1 METAPAL
8 IFEVIAEISSLQQ
21 NMKTVK
27 KAVGDM
33 SNSVSRNTR
42 AVNDNFRSMG
52 DGATHVSTKML
63 QAAKVSQDVA
73 TRINA
78 TTGVMRDG
86 YQRTAK
92 DVEDFGQKLDRLRAK
107 YNPQF
112 SVIQRYQNELM
123 EMRRAHKVG
132 AISADELAAAQ
143 SRLRQSTLGTLKGMR
158 DYTGAGT
165 GVVNSAGAQRAGM
178 QQLSYQIG
186 DVATQFSLGARPMQI
201 FAAQA
206 SQVVG
211 AIGLMT
217 KSSKGFIGF
226 LGGPWGQITIG
237 AITVLGTLA
246 SAYFGAKEGADAA
259 GKANETLADRLD
271 MSKNSYDAVIAA
283 TREYN
288 DEQRRAGETAL
299 QAAEAASIEARENL
313 KAAKAKLE
321 NARATSRLI
330 AATSPTSS
338 NSGRDI
344 VNSADI
350 RARELESDIRAME
363 VLIGETAFN
372 YANELAKIKS
382 DPIAK
387 ITEEYARQREELR
400 GTTNDTKALAKAM
413 ADLYRQEEAAKDRI
427 REAERAANRKPTA
440 SANRQFGRE
449 INSSSAR
456 SIAEAAGFR
465 VTSQDRTRAEQQW
478 LYDNRRTPQN
488 PVALPGTSAH
498 EKGNALDIGFGRGVT
513 PASIRKAFEAEGVK
527 LTKLLKE
534 TGHFHIEWSTSGVD
548 KAMAEAEAAKKEME
562 KLERFGDA
570 AGESILRINER
581 FDDQPR
587 LVDQTSAA
595 TRQLDKIIAE
605 LSAKMAELPE
615 EHPLRD
621 VFKDMQHDAEEAKY
635 VVEDALLRPFRD
647 LEESAMRRVQIG
659 DLLASGRE
667 AEAQTLE
674 TIWRYE
680 EQNTDLTNEQKDAI
694 REIVDWENAR
704 IRAQERQRDL
714 LDAQVGIARGLKGD
728 LTDLLSGR
736 KVDLLGNLKQGIAD
750 LQGAR
755 LFDRI
760 FGDAFEQMEA
770 QLSNSPIAKAN
781 RDYATAVDKTVTQ
794 SDILQSELGELA
806 QTVSAANTAIRSGMT
821 FDEAFAPFAAND
833 NTITVTGEREKPTRI
848 AELSIAQIADKSAAA
863 IVRPLLMG
871 FEDVLG
877 TKFMMGLSEV
887 MEGALSGY
895 IRGGVPGG
903 ILGGARGLVFGSGPD
918 LFGKELTE
926 KLLGGFD
933 KALGGAQTGTFTA
946 GIGKALGLNMS
957 TTGSQIGGA
966 IGSFIPIPGGEILGS
981 IAGGLLGGLFKKK
994 PYGTAVLNGLDGMSV
1009 RGRGDGSEA
1018 GASSLGGAVQDS
1030 LATIL
1035 DALDAEL
1042 GSFAVSIGTYK
1053 DRFRVSTRG
1062 SSGKLGGY
1070 KGSAAQNEARYGLY
1084 DFATEG
1090 EAIAFAIADAIKDG
1104 AIKGLS
1110 AAEKRLLNNSDV
1122 EKAVQDILDFRS
1134 VFDRLKQKKDPV
1146 QYELDKLNDE
1156 FDRLK
1161 SLFDRA
1167 GASVAEYAQL
1177 EELYA
1182 LERKDILQQT
1192 NEDLL
1197 VSMRGLLNDLTVNN
1211 PALSLRTRQ
1220 DTALAEYNELKS
1232 RVQSGDTSAYD
1243 DFADIARTL
1252 LEIERQIYGSTKGYY
1267 DRLTEV
1273 TDIARSRVEGE
1284 SNVQMLPVP
1293 QAETRSPFDD
1303 APAITNAVERQTGEL
1318 SSHIAA
1324 LNENT
1329 IRNGQVLERI
1339 AAATSGGSRAPV
1351 LHYAETI
1358 RNV

>member
-1 METAPAL
+1 MESAPSL
-8 IFEVIAEISSLQQ
+8 SFEIIAEIASLQQ
-21 NMKTVK
+21 DMKTVK
-27 KAVGDM
+27 RSVGDM
-33 SNSVSRNTR
+33 ASSVNRNTN
-42 AVNDNFRSMG
+42 AVNDNFRSIG
-52 DGATHVSTKML
+52 RETTRVSAELL

-78 TTGVMRDG
+78 STGVMRSG
-86 YQRTAK
+86 YERTSK
-92 DVEDFGQKLDRLRAK
+92 DVEEFGQKLDRLRAK

-112 SVIQRYQNELM
+112 SVIQRYQAELM

-132 AISADELAAAQ
+132 AISADELSAAQ
-143 SRLRQSTLGTLKGMR
+143 SRLRQSTLGTLKGMK

-259 GKANETLADRLD
+259 GKANETLADKLD

-299 QAAEAASIEARENL
+299 QAAEAASISARKNLVEAR
-313 KAAKAKLE
+313 AKLE
-321 NARATSRLI
+321 NARASSRLI
-330 AATSPTSS
+330 AATTPTSS
-338 NSGRDI
+338 NTGLDI

-372 YANELAKIKS
+372 YANELAKIQS

-387 ITEEYARQREELR
+387 ITEEFARQREELR
-400 GTTNDTKALAKAM
+400 GTTTDAKALGKVM

-427 REAERAANRKPTA
+427 REAEQRRRRDRRAADKSPSLPNVTGDEIARALNTRVTSGLRSAAQNAKVGGSASSYHLFGQAIDIPLTVGGKPLTKDGIRAVLEPLGVEIKELLGPGDAKHDDHFHIAFSKKRLTPDRIA
-440 SANRQFGRE
+440 SVAQRQ
-449 INSSSAR
+449 
-456 SIAEAAGFR
+456 AEAA
-465 VTSQDRTRAEQQW
+465 Q
-478 LYDNRRTPQN
+478 
-488 PVALPGTSAH
+488 
-498 EKGNALDIGFGRGVT
+498 
-513 PASIRKAFEAEGVK
+513 
-527 LTKLLKE
+527 
-534 TGHFHIEWSTSGVD
+534 
-548 KAMAEAEAAKKEME
+548 KEMQ
-562 KLERFGDA
+562 KLEQFGNTTA
-570 AGESILRINER
+570 ESILRINER
-581 FDDQPR
+581 FDEQPR

-595 TRQLDKIIAE
+595 TRQLDRIIAE
-605 LSAKMAELPE
+605 LSAKMEELPE
-615 EHPLRD
+615 DHPLRD